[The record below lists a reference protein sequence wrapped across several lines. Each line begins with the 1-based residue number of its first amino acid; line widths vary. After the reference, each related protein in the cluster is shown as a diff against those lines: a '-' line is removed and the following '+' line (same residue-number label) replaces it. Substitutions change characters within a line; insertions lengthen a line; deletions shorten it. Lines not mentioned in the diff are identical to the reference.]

1 MPPIGT
7 KTKKE
12 PFNWHI

>member
-7 KTKKE
+7 
-12 PFNWHI
+12 P